1 VDRPGDS
8 RPGADPARSAAPGS
22 GPAEVSLDCRPG
34 ETVLSA
40 LSRQGVRVPSACQA
54 GICRACLV
62 RGLHGDPGPDGPA
75 GLEDALRADGYFL
88 ACQARPASDLTVA
101 LAGGDTYAPA
111 RLLSVRRE
119 GPALRVRVRPERPL
133 NFRAGQHVA
142 LRIPAGR
149 DGTHPTRNGPDG
161 DGRHREGPDQDG
173 RHREG
178 PDQDGRHREGPDQ
191 DGRHREGPD
200 QDARPGDGPD
210 GDSADGD
217 GPGRRADL
225 VRVYSFANGPDEA
238 DRDGAE
244 FYVRVYP
251 GGAMSTWLASARP
264 GAELSLGRPSG
275 TCCYQPGEPGAPL
288 LLAGTGTGVAPLA
301 AAARDALARGHHGPI
316 VLLRGA
322 ADPSGLYPDEHLPP
336 EPVRLRTCVLSRG
349 EDIVAAAVAEYTALA
364 GRGAPGG
371 PPGTSLTPATCR
383 TSVTSEAQVYLCG
396 GPGVVARTRRALFL
410 AGQSL
415 RRIHCDAFSPA
426 VMDSS

>member
-1 VDRPGDS
+1 MRITVL
-8 RPGADPARSAAPGS
+8 GAGR
-22 GPAEVSLDCRPG
+22 GPAQVSLECRPG

-40 LSRQGVRVPSACQA
+40 LGRQGVRVPSACQA

-62 RGLHGDPGPDGPA
+62 RALLGDPGPDGSA
-75 GLEDALRADGYFL
+75 GLEGALQADGYFL
-88 ACQARPASDLTVA
+88 ACQARPAGDLTMT
-101 LAGGDTYAPA
+101 LAGGDIYTPA

-142 LRIPAGR
+142 LRIPADRG
-149 DGTHPTRNGPDG
+149 GTLPARTDRDG
-161 DGRHREGPDQDG
+161 DGRAGAGP
-173 RHREG
+173 
-178 PDQDGRHREGPDQ
+178 
-191 DGRHREGPD
+191 
-200 QDARPGDGPD
+200 AGDGP
-210 GDSADGD
+210 AGD
-217 GPGRRADL
+217 GRGRDAEL

-288 LLAGTGTGVAPLA
+288 LLAGTGTGVAALA
-301 AAARDALARGHHGPI
+301 AAARDALAHGHYGPV

-336 EPVRLRTCVLSRG
+336 APVRLRTCVLSRG

-364 GRGAPGG
+364 GRGAAG
-371 PPGTSLTPATCR
+371 AAR
-383 TSVTSEAQVYLCG
+383 VYLCG

>member
-1 VDRPGDS
+1 
-8 RPGADPARSAAPGS
+8 
-22 GPAEVSLDCRPG
+22 
-34 ETVLSA
+34 VLSA
-40 LSRQGVRVPSACQA
+40 LGRHGVRVPSACQA
-54 GICRACLV
+54 GVCRACLV
-62 RGLHGDPGPDGPA
+62 RALHGDPGPDGSA

-88 ACQARPASDLTVA
+88 ACQARPAGDLTMA
-101 LAGGDTYAPA
+101 LAGGDIYTPA

-119 GPALRVRVRPERPL
+119 GAALRVRVRPGRPL

-142 LRIPAGR
+142 LRIPADCDGTPPTGTERGR
-149 DGTHPTRNGPDG
+149 DGRDRNGRHRNDAHG
-161 DGRHREGPDQDG
+161 DGRAGDG
-173 RHREG
+173 R
-178 PDQDGRHREGPDQ
+178 
-191 DGRHREGPD
+191 
-200 QDARPGDGPD
+200 
-210 GDSADGD
+210 
-217 GPGRRADL
+217 RRSVEL

-251 GGAMSTWLASARP
+251 GGAMSTWLSSARP

-336 EPVRLRTCVLSRG
+336 EPVRMRTCVLSRG

-364 GRGAPGG
+364 NRSAPGG
-371 PPGTSLTPATCR
+371 SPRTSATPGTPIAR
-383 TSVTSEAQVYLCG
+383 ATSEAQVYLCG

-426 VMDSS
+426 VTDS